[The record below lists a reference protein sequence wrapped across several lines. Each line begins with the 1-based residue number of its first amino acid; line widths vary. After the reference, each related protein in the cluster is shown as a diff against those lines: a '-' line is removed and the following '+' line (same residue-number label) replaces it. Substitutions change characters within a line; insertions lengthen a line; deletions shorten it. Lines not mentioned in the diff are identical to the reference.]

1 MAHKHANQTGVL
13 SAGEQQRACIARA
26 IINNPII
33 LLADEPTGN
42 VDDQIAARI
51 MHLFEELNKTGTTVV
66 IATHNKAMTK
76 GSGCPVMKLEGGLL
90 NITGPKKNKVVSV
103 RHELSDDKKA
113 TIEF

>member
-1 MAHKHANQTGVL
+1 
-13 SAGEQQRACIARA
+13 
-26 IINNPII
+26 
-33 LLADEPTGN
+33 
-42 VDDQIAARI
+42 

-90 NITGPKKNKVVSV
+90 NITGPKNNQIVSV
-103 RHELSDDKKA
+103 QHELIDDTKT